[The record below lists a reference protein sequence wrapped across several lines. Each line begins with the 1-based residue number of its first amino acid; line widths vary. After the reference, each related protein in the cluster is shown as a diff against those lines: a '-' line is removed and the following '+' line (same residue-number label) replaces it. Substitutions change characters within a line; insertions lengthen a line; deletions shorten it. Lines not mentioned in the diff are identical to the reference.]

1 MNTLSVRLLISDF
14 RGVKIVKYIITI
26 FIIVVIT
33 VIKAWSALR

>member
-1 MNTLSVRLLISDF
+1 MNTLSVF

-26 FIIVVIT
+26 FIIVVII

>member
-1 MNTLSVRLLISDF
+1 MNTLSVRLLISYF